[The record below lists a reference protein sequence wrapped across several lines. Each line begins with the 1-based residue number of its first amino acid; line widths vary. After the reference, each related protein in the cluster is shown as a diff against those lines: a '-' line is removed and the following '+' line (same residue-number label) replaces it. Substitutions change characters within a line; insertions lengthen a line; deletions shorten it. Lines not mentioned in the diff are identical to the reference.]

1 MFVIAQKGRV
11 WTMQLLA
18 IACLSLAAKLEET
31 DVPMILDLQVGT
43 RNLQFFSAVSL
54 LNQSIHSCCMC

>member
-1 MFVIAQKGRV
+1 MFVIVQKGRV

-31 DVPMILDLQVGT
+31 DVPMILDLQVE
-43 RNLQFFSAVSL
+43 N
-54 LNQSIHSCCMC
+54 